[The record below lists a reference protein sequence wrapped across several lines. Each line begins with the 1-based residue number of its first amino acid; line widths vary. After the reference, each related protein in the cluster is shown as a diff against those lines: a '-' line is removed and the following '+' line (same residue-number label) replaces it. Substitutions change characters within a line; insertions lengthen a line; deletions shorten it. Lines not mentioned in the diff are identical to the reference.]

1 MSNTQM
7 QRDALDAAFKKHQ
20 HDIYVLN
27 ADELIQVWV
36 AEQKSAGK
44 NMQQIQAHFLALTET
59 PLVKHLDHYGREF
72 GGTAIAA
79 GSDAKMLSALAID
92 MRRSG
97 SMLGRYYVQ
106 TQGGKQY
113 IVFKGRAGFRQVLT
127 GTRYLANNT
136 KVMSMGVG
144 GQALKASAKGGLL
157 ISVIFSVS
165 INSLTWLFNDEF
177 RWTDWLATVT
187 TDVVKGVVAGT
198 AAYLTGAAIAG
209 KAVAGT
215 VAILPIAA
223 GLFVAVTVAVG
234 LYLIDQHFGI
244 TAALI
249 QHLERKEESVKQD
262 LSAGIY
268 YVMSS
273 TGQAVKRQF
282 IRSVKAYLASLL
294 RHAF

>member
-27 ADELIQVWV
+27 ADELIQIWV

-44 NMQQIQAHFLALTET
+44 NMQQIQAHFLALTDT
-59 PLVKHLDHYGREF
+59 QLVKHVDHYGREF

-113 IVFKGRAGFRQVLT
+113 IVFKGRAGLRQVLT

-144 GQALKASAKGGLL
+144 GQALKESAKGGLL
-157 ISVIFSVS
+157 ISVIFSIS
-165 INSLTWLFNDEF
+165 INSLTWLFKDEF
-177 RWTDWLATVT
+177 RWTNWLATVS
-187 TDVVKGVVAGT
+187 TDIVKAVIASAAGYAAAIT
-198 AAYLTGAAIAG
+198 AAAFTSIA
-209 KAVAGT
+209 V
-215 VAILPIAA
+215 VP
-223 GLFVAVTVAVG
+223 VAVG
-234 LYLIDQHFGI
+234 LVVAIGIAWMLYQVDQHYGI
-244 TAALI
+244 TAALVE
-249 QHLERKEESVKQD
+249 HLERTEEKVKQD
-262 LSAGIY
+262 ISAGFY
-268 YVMSS
+268 YVI
-273 TGQAVKRQF
+273 GAAGRAVRRQLANSV
-282 IRSVKAYLASLL
+282 RSYLNSL
-294 RHAF
+294 RRPGFRW